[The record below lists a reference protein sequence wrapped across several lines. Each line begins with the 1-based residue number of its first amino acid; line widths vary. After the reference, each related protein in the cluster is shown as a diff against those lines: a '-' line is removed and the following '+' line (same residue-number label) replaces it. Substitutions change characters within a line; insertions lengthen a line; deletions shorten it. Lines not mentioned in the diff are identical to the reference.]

1 MAGSL
6 PIEVAIQI
14 ADKALFT
21 KTAKHLTNIELI
33 VLEGALQ
40 GKKYQEIAVE
50 SGYNP
55 EYLKNNVGPKLWK
68 LLSESLGDKVNKNN
82 VVAVLTQQAAS
93 NLGGNNGGV
102 KVSYSQFSL
111 KQSSAKIR
119 LESPHSLVSPTS
131 TFYVKRPPL
140 EETCCQKLEEPGA
153 LIRIKAPSQMGKT
166 SLMLS
171 CLEHARQQKFRTVV
185 LSFQQADSSVFT
197 NLEQFLHWF
206 CTTLNRKLELP
217 HQVNDY
223 WFQGY
228 GSKSNC
234 TTYLEDCLLSEPNTP
249 ILLALDQVNELFSYP
264 EIARD
269 FFSLLRSWHE
279 EAAYGTPSSG
289 LWQKLR
295 LLIIHDTEVY
305 IPLETNKSPFN
316 VGLAIELPYFTS
328 EQVEDLS
335 ERHGLYLPHGKLEQ
349 LMHLLAGHPY
359 LVRKALYQI
368 AREQINWEQLARI
381 AATDAGIYR
390 QHLHRHLWHL
400 QQRAGLRI
408 AYEQVVRSTV
418 PVQLE
423 QMLAFQLHSLGLVN
437 LCGNAVKPS
446 CELYRQY
453 FRERLSY

>member
-1 MAGSL
+1 MTSSL
-6 PIEVAIQI
+6 PVEVALQI
-14 ADKALFT
+14 ADKALFSS
-21 KTAKHLTNIELI
+21 TAKHLTNIELI

-40 GKKYQEIAVE
+40 GKKYQEIAAE

-93 NLGGNNGGV
+93 NLGGRNPIATT
-102 KVSYSQFSL
+102 SHSPFSI
-111 KQSSAKIR
+111 KQASPKIA
-119 LESPHSLVSPTS
+119 LESPHSLVPPTS
-131 TFYVKRPPL
+131 AFYIKRPPL
-140 EETCCQKLEEPGA
+140 EETCYQKLEEPGA
-153 LIRIKAPSQMGKT
+153 LARIKAPSQMGKT
-166 SLMLS
+166 SLMLA
-171 CLEHARQQKFRTVV
+171 CLAYARKQRFRTVV
-185 LSFQQADSSVFT
+185 LNFQQADSSVFIS
-197 NLEQFLHWF
+197 LEKFLHWF

-223 WFQGY
+223 WLKDY

-234 TTYLEDCLLSEPNTP
+234 TTYLEDCLLSEQNTS
-249 ILLALDQVNELFSYP
+249 ILLALDQVNELFFYP
-264 EIARD
+264 EIAKD

-279 EAAYGTPSSG
+279 EAAYGAPSSG

-295 LLIIHDTEVY
+295 LLIIHSTEVY

-316 VGLAIELPYFTS
+316 VGLAIDLPYFTL

-335 ERHGLYLPHGKLEQ
+335 ERHGLYLPQGKLEQ
-349 LMHLLAGHPY
+349 LMYLLAGHPY
-359 LVRKALYQI
+359 LVRQALYHV
-368 AREQINWEQLARI
+368 AREQTSWEELVRI

-390 QHLHRHLWHL
+390 QHLYKHLGNL
-400 QQRAGLRI
+400 QQQARLRI

-437 LCGNAVKPS
+437 ICGNAVKPS

-453 FRERLSY
+453 FRERLSC